1 MTRVSMR
8 KQTRRWI
15 RPVLGLA
22 ISLAFIWLLARGV
35 DLDAL
40 AHAFSQLSIPF
51 IVLALSCLAAGY
63 AARIVRW
70 WWMLR
75 ALEPSLPVGACVW
88 PLLTSVAVNNVMP
101 FRAGDAVR
109 VFGFRKEL
117 RSPAVSILGTLV
129 VERLLDLLVL
139 LGFFFLGLFELQAGA
154 FPYGVAVAATWLA
167 GACLAAL
174 VALILFAPWLDRIVG
189 RFAQNRYFANRNW
202 SEAIAVQGSNLVAA
216 LSIIRSPSR
225 LLVLLGL
232 SLVTWICEGAVFA
245 VVARALN
252 ATASLIGPWFSLA
265 TGTLATMI
273 PSSPG
278 YVGTFDYFAAQGLA
292 AQGAAPATSVAFALT
307 VHAVLWVPLTALGL
321 VYLVTHSR
329 RFWMREALPAPAQ
342 SEE

>member
-1 MTRVSMR
+1 M
-8 KQTRRWI
+8 
-15 RPVLGLA
+15 GLA
-22 ISLAFIWLLARGV
+22 ISLAFVWLLARGIDV
-35 DLDAL
+35 EAL
-40 AHAFSQLSIPF
+40 GRAFSRLSVPLV
-51 IVLALSCLAAGY
+51 VLALSFLTAGY

-75 ALEPSLPVGACVW
+75 ALEPSLPVRACVW

-117 RSPAVSILGTLV
+117 RSPAVSIFGTLV

-139 LGFFFLGLFELQAGA
+139 LGFFFLGLFELPAGA
-154 FPYGVAVAATWLA
+154 FPHGVTVAATWLA
-167 GACLAAL
+167 GFCLTAL
-174 VALILFAPWLDRIVG
+174 LALILFAPWLGQIVG
-189 RFAQNRYFANRNW
+189 RFAQNRYFASRNW
-202 SEAIAVQGSNLVAA
+202 SEAIAAHGSNLVAA

-232 SLVTWICEGAVFA
+232 SLITWTFEGAVFA

-252 ATASLIGPWFSLA
+252 ASVSLIGPWFSLA

-292 AQGAAPATSVAFALT
+292 ANGATLATSVAFALT

-321 VYLVTHSR
+321 VFLITHGR
-329 RFWMREALPAPAQ
+329 RFWVREPLPAPAQ
-342 SEE
+342 TEE